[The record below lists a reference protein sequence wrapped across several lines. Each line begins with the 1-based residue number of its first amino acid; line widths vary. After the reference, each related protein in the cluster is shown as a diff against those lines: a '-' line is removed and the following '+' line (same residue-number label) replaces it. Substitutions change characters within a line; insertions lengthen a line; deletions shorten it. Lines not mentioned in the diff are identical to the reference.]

1 MQTAGKPS
9 HTTLTWGEKAG
20 QHETTEQQGQGC
32 RAAQRLQEG
41 QDSRAVPCGAGCAE
55 EGCRAGEDVSP
66 GVNKLCRSLGAPAPR
81 GEHRPPLCSPTALCW
96 VGRGLELE
104 RTPRP
109 RPPGQ
114 LYSQRPPTAAGKAPC
129 PVTPACA
136 TLSYGMRLSATRRGL
151 GKPSGKDRGKPSI
164 PIPGSLI
171 VNQYWNG
178 CPSPEKGRKNSHR
191 RAGARTQQDTAAVWE
206 AGALEKLPSL
216 HQAHRA
222 ASSQHFQQTSPCHH
236 DRGANTKA
244 QPTGRED
251 SVNRNALTSPGTWQW
266 EHAAI
271 SPRLWQLR
279 RALRPAEHELCLP
292 PNMNAACLCRSA
304 PDDQRSSTRI
314 QTQ

>member
-1 MQTAGKPS
+1 MRPQSSRAKA
-9 HTTLTWGEKAG
+9 AG
-20 QHETTEQQGQGC
+20 QPRGSRKDRIRGLC
-32 RAAQRLQEG
+32 RVERGVLR
-41 QDSRAVPCGAGCAE
+41 RAVERVKMSARVLTSCVDPWEPQPHGASTGPHCAPQQPCAGW
-55 EGCRAGEDVSP
+55 EGGWSWREPLAP
-66 GVNKLCRSLGAPAPR
+66 GRRDSC
-81 GEHRPPLCSPTALCW
+81 TA
-96 VGRGLELE
+96 
-104 RTPRP
+104 
-109 RPPGQ
+109 
-114 LYSQRPPTAAGKAPC
+114 SDPPTAAGKAPC

-304 PDDQRSSTRI
+304 RDDQRSSTRI